1 MDRGKWLHSEWPVL
15 GEGIK
20 AGITSV
26 PCCLYEGID
35 LYVTVGLYKHD
46 MGCMCLMKLEATPN
60 LSLRAQQHD
69 TKLHNLMYLSCI
81 YLTYTY
87 TYTQSHIHTP
97 TDSYVYHYTVC
108 MSLRAQSNTFNIPW
122 VRGCIMTSHGGLLCC
137 IGLSCVHGRCANDL
151 TECIHYP
158 INQHFSFVF
167 LDISLTHSHTHT
179 HTHTTN
185 PPLPFSTSE

>member
-1 MDRGKWLHSEWPVL
+1 MASSRRGHQSRHHLS
-15 GEGIK
+15 
-20 AGITSV
+20 
-26 PCCLYEGID
+26 LYEAID
-35 LYVTVGLYKHD
+35 QFVTVGLYKHD

-108 MSLRAQSNTFNIPW
+108 MSLRAQTNTFNIPW
-122 VRGCIMTSHGGLLCC
+122 VRGCIMTSHGGLLCRHRPQ
-137 IGLSCVHGRCANDL
+137 LCAW
-151 TECIHYP
+151 EVC
-158 INQHFSFVF
+158 Q
-167 LDISLTHSHTHT
+167 
-179 HTHTTN
+179 
-185 PPLPFSTSE
+185 